1 MNENHDR
8 VCPTPEWAHYLH
20 TEVLPQ
26 VTDGIDLGET
36 MLEIG
41 PGPGA
46 STEWLRQRVTHLTAL
61 ELEED
66 AAAKLTE
73 RFADAGNVEVRIGD
87 ATEIPWP
94 DASFDS
100 VACFTMLHHVPT
112 TALQNRVLAEAHRV
126 LRPGGALV
134 ASDSLHSVELHHFH
148 EGDVYNPIDPG
159 TLFTRLQTIGFDH
172 ITVAVEY
179 GMRFRARKPPLEPE
193 TYAVTR

>member
-8 VCPTPEWAHYLH
+8 VCPTPEWAQYLQ

-26 VTDGIDLGET
+26 VTDGVDLGAR

-46 STEWLRQRVTHLTAL
+46 STDWLRHRVDQLVAL
-61 ELEED
+61 ELEEP
-66 AAAKLTE
+66 AAAALAE
-73 RFADAGNVEVRIGD
+73 RFADAGNVAVHTGD
-87 ATEIPWP
+87 ATDIAWP
-94 DASFDS
+94 ADCFDS

-112 TALQNRVLAEAHRV
+112 VALQNRVLSEIHRV
-126 LRPGGALV
+126 LRPGGTLV
-134 ASDSLHSVELHHFH
+134 GSDSVHSVELHHFH

-172 ITVAVEY
+172 ITVALEW
-179 GMRFRARKPPLEPE
+179 GMRFRARKPPLQAE
-193 TYAVTR
+193 TWTP